1 MRIFVNRQFRKFA
14 VDNAISGDSLCK
26 AIREISTGLA
36 HANLGGGVYKQ
47 RIARKGQGKS
57 GGFRTIIFFRAHKTA
72 FFILGFAKNE
82 QDNLERNEIAGLKD
96 LAGRMLNYDEQ
107 TIALALK
114 NGALRE
120 VVCEENVSQPG
131 LRGHP

>member
-14 VDNAISGDSLCK
+14 VHNAIADSALCR
-26 AIREISTGLA
+26 AIREISTGQA

-57 GGFRTIIFFRAHKTA
+57 GGFRTIVFFRAHKNA
-72 FFILGFAKNE
+72 FFILGFAKNK
-82 QDNLERNEIAGLKD
+82 QDNLERDEIAGLKD

-107 TIALALK
+107 AINLALK
-114 NGALRE
+114 AGALEE
-120 VVCEENVSQPG
+120 VVCKENIS
-131 LRGHP
+131 

>member
-1 MRIFVNRQFRKFA
+1 MRTFLNKQFRRFA
-14 VDNAISGDSLCK
+14 DENALSDDALCR
-26 AIREISTGLA
+26 AVREISTGLA

-57 GGFRTIIFFRAHKTA
+57 GGFRTIIFFKAHKVA
-72 FFILGFAKNE
+72 FFILGFAKNV

-96 LAGRMLNYDEQ
+96 LAGRMMSYDEK

-114 NGALRE
+114 NGALEEISCEQE
-120 VVCEENVSQPG
+120 VQ
-131 LRGHP
+131 

>member
-1 MRIFVNRQFRKFA
+1 MRTFLNKQFRRFA
-14 VDNAISGDSLCK
+14 DENALSDDALCR
-26 AIREISTGLA
+26 AVREISTGLA

-57 GGFRTIIFFRAHKTA
+57 GGFRTIIFFKAHKVA
-72 FFILGFAKNE
+72 FFILGFAKNV

-96 LAGRMLNYDEQ
+96 LAGRMMSYDEK

-114 NGALRE
+114 NGALEEISCEPE
-120 VVCEENVSQPG
+120 VQ
-131 LRGHP
+131 

>member
-1 MRIFVNRQFRKFA
+1 MRIFVNRQFRRFA
-14 VDNAISGDSLCK
+14 VDNAISDASLCK
-26 AIREISTGLA
+26 AVREISTGLA

-47 RIARKGQGKS
+47 RIARKGEGKS
-57 GGFRTIIFFRAHKTA
+57 GGFRTIIFFRAQKTA

-114 NGALRE
+114 NGALEE
-120 VVCEENVSQPG
+120 VVCQKNVS
-131 LRGHP
+131 

>member
-14 VDNAISGDSLCK
+14 ADNAIADTSLWK
-26 AIREISTGLA
+26 AVREISTGLA

-57 GGFRTIIFFRAHKTA
+57 GGFRTIIFFKAHKTA
-72 FFILGFAKNE
+72 FFILGFAKNA
-82 QDNLERNEIAGLKD
+82 QDNLERDEVAGLKD
-96 LAGRMLNYDEQ
+96 LAGRMLNYDEK

-114 NGALRE
+114 NGALEE
-120 VVCEENVSQPG
+120 VVCEENVS
-131 LRGHP
+131 

>member
-14 VDNAISGDSLCK
+14 AQNAIADSALCG

-57 GGFRTIIFFRAHKTA
+57 GGFRTIVFFRAHKTA

-114 NGALRE
+114 NGALE
-120 VVCEENVSQPG
+120 QVVCEESVS
-131 LRGHP
+131 

>member
-14 VDNAISGDSLCK
+14 AQNTIADSALCR

-47 RIARKGQGKS
+47 RVARKGQGKS

-114 NGALRE
+114 NGALEE
-120 VVCEENVSQPG
+120 VVCEENLS
-131 LRGHP
+131 

>member
-14 VDNAISGDSLCK
+14 VGNAVSDDSLCK
-26 AIREISTGLA
+26 AIREISSGLA

-57 GGFRTIIFFRAHKTA
+57 GGFRTIVFFRAHRTA

-82 QDNLERNEIAGLKD
+82 QDQSRAERNCGIEGSRWKD
-96 LAGRMLNYDEQ
+96 AQL
-107 TIALALK
+107 
-114 NGALRE
+114 
-120 VVCEENVSQPG
+120 
-131 LRGHP
+131 

>member
-14 VDNAISGDSLCK
+14 AQNAIADSALGR

-82 QDNLERNEIAGLKD
+82 QDNLERNEIAGLRD

-114 NGALRE
+114 NGALEE
-120 VVCEENVSQPG
+120 VVCEENVS
-131 LRGHP
+131 